1 MNHEENQLTLSS
13 YISSFIAT
21 VYAAIWSSLAPRRES
36 DLTRGAN
43 FFCSIFFHQSQAVNI
58 NIL

>member
-21 VYAAIWSSLAPRRES
+21 VCAAIWSSLAPRRES

-43 FFCSIFFHQSQAVNI
+43 FFFHQTETANI